1 MERAGPVGGSAASP
15 TGGLPGWVR
24 VPRAGTGA
32 ETTPPRRPLPDRA
45 HQGWRE
51 PRRRRRGGR
60 GGRRRGRPQDPLT
73 CPPNLPL
80 RAPRCGSGQVPSGNL
95 GTEPEKLVFGAGPA
109 PCSYLG
115 RAGRLPPWSPGA
127 AQGSGQEGGW
137 CKSRC
142 ANVRGCGVGAGT
154 VTTTA
159 LGHPPPVYGVPQ
171 GSPDLCSPRIPS
183 MGGLPAKVP
192 PAPEQRQNL
201 TSAGAGHRGAEE
213 ELEEE
218 EGHPKTWS
226 WWWGGVVGAQPC
238 SGAGWGKQRGEAA
251 AGHFP

>member
-1 MERAGPVGGSAASP
+1 MEWAGPVGGSAASP

-32 ETTPPRRPLPDRA
+32 ETTPPCRPLPDRA

-73 CPPNLPL
+73 CPPSHPL
-80 RAPRCGSGQVPSGNL
+80 RAPRCGSGQVPSRNL
-95 GTEPEKLVFGAGPA
+95 GTEPGKPVFGAGPA

-137 CKSRC
+137 CKIRC

-159 LGHPPPVYGVPQ
+159 LGHPPLFTGCPRAPRVFARR
-171 GSPDLCSPRIPS
+171 GSPPRVGCLQKCPQPRS
-183 MGGLPAKVP
+183 NAKI
-192 PAPEQRQNL
+192 
-201 TSAGAGHRGAEE
+201 
-213 ELEEE
+213 
-218 EGHPKTWS
+218 
-226 WWWGGVVGAQPC
+226 
-238 SGAGWGKQRGEAA
+238 
-251 AGHFP
+251 